1 MTESASNNPPLRL
14 VKTMAHPTLKPV
26 RCMAVAALVG
36 GVLLHANAAFS
47 QNVTWPTQSVRIV
60 NNFPAGGPSDII
72 ARAIAD
78 ALQKSSGQP
87 VIVENK
93 AGAGGNIGAAEVA
106 KAAPDGRTV
115 FFGIDTAFTVNP
127 HIFPNLSFKLGS
139 KAGDLKPLVVLAS
152 NGLLLGTSATK
163 DIRSMPEL
171 IGTGKSRGVN
181 FSSGGA
187 GSPGHLG
194 VAIFSQAPN
203 IKITHIPYR
212 GNSPAVLA
220 VVAGEVDGGILSV
233 SGMLPHVK
241 SGKVL
246 PIAFTGRQRSGLLP
260 DVPTVA
266 ELGYTDLQNEVIT
279 LAMVPGN
286 TPEQLLAAMQKA
298 VMDAM
303 NTPALQTRL
312 AALDMVAENLTGPA
326 ATKRLTDLHGHYG
339 KVVKATGMK
348 VE

>member
-1 MTESASNNPPLRL
+1 MRIFRITSLACL
-14 VKTMAHPTLKPV
+14 TW
-26 RCMAVAALVG
+26 VALQSPQALAQVP
-36 GVLLHANAAFS
+36 A
-47 QNVTWPTQSVRIV
+47 WPTQPVRIV

-72 ARAIAD
+72 ARAVAE

-106 KAAPDGRTV
+106 RAAPDGRTV

-127 HIFPNLSFKLGS
+127 HIFPSIPFKLGT
-139 KAGDLKPLVVLAS
+139 KAGDLRPLVVLAS
-152 NGLLLGTSATK
+152 NGLLLGTSAAK

-171 IGTGKSRGVN
+171 IGAGKSRGVN

-194 VAIFSQAPN
+194 VAIFSQAAN

-220 VVAGEVDGGILSV
+220 LVAGEVDGGILSL

-241 SGKVL
+241 SGKIL
-246 PIAFTGRQRSGLLP
+246 PIAFTGRKRSGLLP

-266 ELGYTDLQNEVIT
+266 ELGYPDLQNEVIT
-279 LAMVPGN
+279 LAMVPGH
-286 TPEQLLAAMQKA
+286 TPEPLLAAMQKA
-298 VMDAM
+298 VLEAM
-303 NTPALQTRL
+303 KAPAMQARL
-312 AALDMVAENLTGPA
+312 ATLDMVAENLTGPA
-326 ATKRLTDLHGHYG
+326 ATKRLTDLHAQYG

>member
-1 MTESASNNPPLRL
+1 MTHSTHSCHRRL
-14 VKTMAHPTLKPV
+14 VLATL
-26 RCMAVAALVG
+26 ATG
-36 GVLLHANAAFS
+36 TLLATTTAPAFA
-47 QNVTWPTQSVRIV
+47 QATLWPTQPVRIV
-60 NNFPAGGPSDII
+60 NNFPPGGPSDII
-72 ARAIAD
+72 ARAVAE
-78 ALQKSSGQP
+78 ALQKSSGQS

-93 AGAGGNIGAAEVA
+93 PGAGGNIGAADVA

-127 HIFPNLSFKLGS
+127 HIFPSMPFKLGA

-152 NGLLLGTSATK
+152 NGLLLGTSAAK

-171 IGTGKSRGVN
+171 MGAGKSRGVN

-194 VAIFSQAPN
+194 VAIFSQAAN
-203 IKITHIPYR
+203 INITHVPYR

-246 PIAFTGRQRSGLLP
+246 PIAFTGRQRSGLMP

-266 ELGYTDLQNEVIT
+266 ELGYPDLQNEVIT
-279 LAMVPGN
+279 LAMVPGH
-286 TPEQLLAAMQKA
+286 TPEPLLAAMQKA
-298 VMDAM
+298 VLDVMK
-303 NTPALQTRL
+303 TPAMQARL
-312 AALDMVAENLTGPA
+312 ATLDMVAENLTGPA
-326 ATKRLTDLHGHYG
+326 ATRRLTDLYTSYG